1 MKPYSKKFLAGVLL
15 FSLVL
20 PSATTFA
27 TNQTDS
33 TTYAKLQEQG
43 VKADQEVKVI
53 VETSDKAA
61 IEREPNVKSARFS
74 KAVKASEA
82 DVKKTSENIKTKL
95 NKENVKVDKEDEFSA
110 VITGFSAKVKAKDID
125 KLRKQPG
132 VKKVTT
138 QMKAERPKGGAS
150 PNLASAPGMIKANT
164 LWDQYDFSGQG
175 MLISIIDTG
184 VDPSHKDMKLSPDIK
199 SKYSSEDEVNKVI
212 KENGL
217 KGKWYNRKVPY
228 GYNYADESEEIRDSG
243 IGGYHGMHV
252 AGIVA
257 ANGDAKNEGVKGVAP
272 NAQLLAMKV
281 FSNDA
286 LVSTVYEEVWLKA
299 IDDSVKL
306 GADVLNMSLGMGSGY
321 SREGVSPTNEAFNKA
336 KAAGVVCAVAMGN
349 DRVTNWGGEGK
360 TNLAINPDF
369 GTTGHPAVADPS
381 YAVASMENREMRG
394 RVVEV
399 EGEGQPDISAG
410 TAEGENEKTTTE
422 MKPYVYVGLGN
433 TEEQYNG
440 QDVKDKIVLAMRGEG
455 SFNDKAQLAKTKGA
469 AGIVIYNSPEGN
481 NLSFMSGMENKEFPS
496 VFISNKDGE
505 YLKKLLIDNS
515 QQKINITPVHSVK
528 NPKGEQMSE
537 FSSWGITPDLRLK
550 PDIAGVGGQIY
561 STINDNK
568 YTTMSGTSMATPQ
581 VAGASALVMQR
592 LYKDGWLVRKDGK
605 PDPKQEFLTVLVMM
619 NTATPIEDKEVKG
632 ASASLYTPKQQGAGL
647 VNLENVVKTNA
658 TVTATGGKDTKE
670 DGKLEVGEV
679 GAQFNATFKLKN
691 YSKKDITFTPKYI
704 SLKDEVKDG
713 RYTEHSSV
721 AEEKSLTDVTVPAGK
736 EVEYTATISTKGIE
750 KNQFAQGYVMFKSDT
765 NPTLSVPYTGFKGDW
780 SQPQFLDNMPDFSD
794 DVNYKPLVYDNG
806 GIDKSGFMRRGK
818 EGGWNY
824 WNAWNVDDKP
834 TVFVNSRD
842 DEKLNSE
849 VAPVITIMRNA
860 LDVKYDILDK
870 DGNTLRNLFIDPI
883 LLKVNGLYKGGDN
896 QYRFEYVPGGAAWD
910 FKDQNG
916 KPVDEGQYIYQI
928 TGHVDYKDAM
938 EQKYQYNILLDNTAP
953 KLSYKYNAEKG
964 TITVTAKDSLAGVFS
979 VGYENTKTGEWYV
992 QEVRKDDRFSDI
1004 DIVRDYSYTFK
1015 IAEGFDL
1022 SNLSIYAWDNSRN
1035 VAGEGVD
1042 TKVKSS
1048 DVQIDPIKLMVG
1060 DPVPTEEQVEKQI
1073 REKVKDIPENAE
1085 FKIVKNIKDTAKAGE
1100 FTIVVSVKNGK
1111 EQTNYTVPV
1120 KVEAIKP
1127 IELTVGGDVPDEDGI
1142 KKHLDF
1148 LPKEAKVFIMEADFD
1163 EDVPGEYEIKVKVTI
1178 GDKEIYY
1185 TIPVIVKDKE
1195 KPDEPQPEKPAEKDT
1210 TVYTMPV
1217 IKVTNPD
1224 YYAAFGKYEDKE
1236 NPESY
1241 KKIHVQGNV
1250 THIDQLDHLTLTI
1263 TKDGKQVEGTEVQ
1276 EIKVEKDKDGNFV
1289 FDHELD
1295 ISGLEDGFVYELQLK
1310 VTGQNIEGRKLE
1322 DTIIR
1327 RIRKDFIAPT
1337 VEYTVEHEDEK
1348 APMAKIKVK
1357 GHENMT
1363 YLEMYL
1369 NESMLSRVD
1378 KTWDNFELEEGVD
1391 GEFEIEVPLEIGE
1404 NKFKIKAYDDAGN
1417 ETIEEVT
1424 INRKD
1429 PNAVDPV
1436 DTTDLLNNLLKAH
1449 SIVEVPEKYEVTDE
1463 QLAELEDLIEQA
1475 RKAISEQQP
1484 QDKVDEINNKLKE
1497 VLANIKEKEAK
1508 KVDKKELIGQKED
1521 AEELL
1526 KKKNDYKLNEQ
1537 QEKALQDL
1545 IKKSEDLVKKEDAT
1559 QEEVDKLAKEIEAEI
1574 AKIKEAGKEDPTT
1587 PDKPGKEDPTTP
1599 DKPGKD
1605 DPTKPGKEDPT
1616 TPDKPGKDDP
1626 TKPGKENPTKPGK
1639 ENPANPG
1646 TTTPSVPG
1654 TTTPS
1659 NPGTTTPS
1667 VPGTTT
1673 PSNPGT
1679 TTPSVPGTTTPST
1692 PAEQQKT
1699 TTRVAGADRIQTSVE
1714 VSKKYYKSAETVIVA
1729 NYEQFAD
1736 SLSASAL
1743 SKALKAPI
1751 LLVKKD
1757 QLDSVVA
1764 QEIKRLGAKNVIVIG
1779 GEKSVDKTKESLSKY
1794 NLQTIAGSDRYET
1807 SAKIAQEIIKLTG
1820 TKKAVIASGEV
1831 FADALTVA
1839 PLANKN
1845 NMPILLVQ
1853 PNNIPKATQEVLK
1866 QIEEVIIVGGE
1877 KTISKEVENKLP
1889 NPTRIAGANRYETA
1903 KKIYEYGFKDRVEV
1917 NIANGTFPADSLVI
1931 GSIDCPILLAEANE
1945 IPEATKQAFEEA
1957 KFEKVNVF
1965 GGENSIDESVVKE
1978 LIK

>member
-61 IEREPNVKSARFS
+61 IQKEPNVKSARFS

-82 DVKKTSENIKTKL
+82 EVKKTSENIETKL
-95 NKENVKVDKEDEFSA
+95 KKENVKVNKEEEFSA

-132 VKKVTT
+132 VKKVTA

-150 PNLASAPGMIKANT
+150 PALATAPKMIKADT
-164 LWDQYDFSGQG
+164 LWNQYKFSGQG
-175 MLISIIDTG
+175 MLVSIIDTG
-184 VDPSHKDMKLSPDIK
+184 IDPNHKDMQLNSSDFQKYK
-199 SKYSSEDEVNKVI
+199 SEEEVNKVI

-217 KGKWYNRKVPY
+217 KGKWFSNKIPY
-228 GYNYADESEEIRDSG
+228 GYNYADESQEIRDSG
-243 IGGYHGMHV
+243 IGGFHGMHV

-257 ANGDAKNEGVKGVAP
+257 ANGDTKNEGVSGVAP

-299 IDDSVKL
+299 IDDSIKL

-321 SREGVSPTNEAFNKA
+321 SRDGISPTNEAFKKA

-349 DRVTNWGGEGK
+349 DRVTNWGGEAK
-360 TNLAINPDF
+360 TNLEINPDF

-381 YAVASMENREMRG
+381 YAVASMENTNLRG
-394 RVVEV
+394 RNVEV
-399 EGEGQPDISAG
+399 EGKDITISTG
-410 TAEGENEKTTTE
+410 TAEGADEKTTTG
-422 MKPYVYVGLGN
+422 MKPYVHVGLGN
-433 TEEQYNG
+433 SDEDYKG
-440 QDVKDKIVLAMRGEG
+440 QDVKGKIVLAQRGAA
-455 SFNDKAQLAKTKGA
+455 SFNEKAVLAKSKGA
-469 AGIVIYNSPEGN
+469 AGIIIYNTPDGN
-481 NLSFMSGMENKEFPS
+481 QLSFMSGMENKEFPS
-496 VFISNKDGE
+496 VFISYEAGQQ
-505 YLKKLLIDNS
+505 LIKLLEEKP
-515 QQKINITPVHSVK
+515 QQKINITEVKSVK
-528 NPKGEQMSE
+528 NDKGGQMSE

-568 YTTMSGTSMATPQ
+568 YTMMSGTSMATPQ

-592 LYKDGWLVRKDGK
+592 LYKDGLLKRTADGK
-605 PDPKQEFLTVLVMM
+605 PDPIQEYLTVLVMM
-619 NTATPIEDKEVKG
+619 NTATPIKDTEVEG
-632 ASASLYTPKQQGAGL
+632 ASLYTPKQQGAGL

-670 DGKLEVGEV
+670 DGKLELGEV
-679 GAQFNATFKLKN
+679 GDQFNATFKLKN

-721 AEEKSLTDVTVPAGK
+721 AEENTLPQVTVKANS
-736 EVEYTATISTKGIE
+736 EVTYTQTIPTKGID
-750 KNQFAQGYVMFKSDT
+750 KNQFAQGYVMFESKT

-780 SQPQFLDNMPDFSD
+780 SEPQFLDNMPDFSD
-794 DVNYKPLVYDNG
+794 DVNYKPIVYPDG
-806 GIDKSGFMRRGK
+806 GIDKAGFMRRQEK
-818 EGGWNY
+818 GGWNY
-824 WNAWNVDDKP
+824 WNAWNVDGKP
-834 TVFVNSRD
+834 TVFVNSNKQ
-842 DEKLNSE
+842 EGMNSE

-870 DGNTLRNLFIDPI
+870 DGKTLRNLFIDPI
-883 LLKVNGLYKGGDN
+883 LLKVNGLYKDN
-896 QYRFEYVPGGAAWD
+896 GKYNFEYVPGGAAWD

-916 KPVDEGQYIYQI
+916 KQVEEGQYIYQI
-928 TGHVDYKDAM
+928 TGHVDYKDAK
-938 EQKYQYNILLDNTAP
+938 EQKYQYNILLDNQAP
-953 KLSYKYNAEKG
+953 KLSYKYDEKNR
-964 TITVTAKDSLAGVFS
+964 TITVTAKDNLAGVFS
-979 VGYENTKTGEWYV
+979 VGYENTKTGEWYE
-992 QEVRKDDRFSDI
+992 QEVRKDDQFKDVG
-1004 DIVRDYSYTFK
+1004 IVRDYSYTFK
-1015 IAEGFDL
+1015 IADGFDL
-1022 SNLSIYAWDNSRN
+1022 ANLSIYAWDNSRN

-1042 TKVKSS
+1042 TGVSSNIEIKPFELKVNDEMPSLEQIKEHIVGLPKDAEVSIIENLKS
-1048 DVQIDPIKLMVG
+1048 
-1060 DPVPTEEQVEKQI
+1060 TEQ
-1073 REKVKDIPENAE
+1073 P
-1085 FKIVKNIKDTAKAGE
+1085 GE
-1100 FTIVVSVKNGK
+1100 FGIKVSVK
-1111 EQTNYTVPV
+1111 
-1120 KVEAIKP
+1120 
-1127 IELTVGGDVPDEDGI
+1127 
-1142 KKHLDF
+1142 
-1148 LPKEAKVFIMEADFD
+1148 
-1163 EDVPGEYEIKVKVTI
+1163 I
-1178 GDKEIYY
+1178 GDMETYY
-1185 TIPVIVKDKE
+1185 KIPVVIKGEE
-1195 KPDEPQPEKPAEKDT
+1195 KPEEPQPEKPEEKDT

-1217 IKVTNPD
+1217 ITVTNPD
-1224 YYAAFGKYEDKE
+1224 YYQAFGKYEDKE
-1236 NPESY
+1236 NPEAY
-1241 KKIHVQGNV
+1241 KNIQLKGNV
-1250 THIDQLDHLTLTI
+1250 THVDKLKSLTLTI

-1276 EIKVEKDKDGNFV
+1276 EIKSKKEGDSNFS
-1289 FDHELD
+1289 FDQLVD
-1295 ISGLEDGFVYELQLK
+1295 ISNLEDGYVYELQIK
-1310 VTGQNIEGRKLE
+1310 VKGSDIHGKDLE

-1327 RIRKDFIAPT
+1327 RIRKDYIAPT
-1337 VEYTVEHEDEK
+1337 IDYDVEHEDEK
-1348 APMAKIKVK
+1348 APTAKIKVK

-1363 YLEMYL
+1363 YLEMYF
-1369 NESMLSRVD
+1369 NESMLQRID
-1378 KTWDNFELEEGVD
+1378 KTWDNFELKEGVD
-1391 GEFEIEVPLEIGE
+1391 GEFEVEVPLEIGE
-1404 NKFKIKAYDDAGN
+1404 NKFQIKANDDAGN
-1417 ETIEEVT
+1417 ETIKEVV

-1436 DTTDLLNNLLKAH
+1436 DTKDLLNNLLKAH
-1449 SIVEVPEKYEVTDE
+1449 SIVLVPEKYEVTDE
-1463 QLAELEDLIEQA
+1463 QIAELNKLIEEA

-1484 QDKVDEINNKLKE
+1484 QDKVDEVNNKLKE
-1497 VLANIKEKEAK
+1497 ALAKIKEKEVK
-1508 KVDKKELIGQKED
+1508 KVDKTQLIGQKED
-1521 AEELL
+1521 AQNLL
-1526 KKKNDYKLNEQ
+1526 DKKENYKLDEQ
-1537 QEKALQDL
+1537 QEKALQNL
-1545 IKKSEDLVKKEDAT
+1545 IKKAEDLVKKEDAT
-1559 QEEVDKLAKEIEAEI
+1559 QEEVDKLAKEIKDAI
-1574 AKIKEAGKEDPTT
+1574 AKIQEAGKEDPTKPEKPGKEDPTKPDKPGKEDPTKPDKPGKEDPTKPEKPGKEDPTT

-1599 DKPGKD
+1599 DKPGKE
-1605 DPTKPGKEDPT
+1605 DPTKPEKPGKEDPTKPEKPGKEDPT
-1616 TPDKPGKDDP
+1616 TPDKPGKD
-1626 TKPGKENPTKPGK
+1626 NPTKPGD
-1639 ENPANPG
+1639 NPG
-1646 TTTPSVPG
+1646 TTPTPD
-1654 TTTPS
+1654 
-1659 NPGTTTPS
+1659 NPGTVTP
-1667 VPGTTT
+1667 T

-1714 VSKKYYKSAETVIVA
+1714 VSKKYYKSADTVIVA

-1764 QEIKRLGAKNVIVIG
+1764 QEIKRLGAKNVVVIG

-1903 KKIYEYGFKDRVEV
+1903 KKIYEYGFKDRKEV
-1917 NIANGTFPADSLVI
+1917 NIANGTVPADSLVI

-1945 IPEATKQAFEEA
+1945 IPEATKQAFEES

>member
-82 DVKKTSENIKTKL
+82 EVKKTSENIKTKL

-184 VDPSHKDMKLSPDIK
+184 VDPEHKDMKLSPDIK

-440 QDVKDKIVLAMRGEG
+440 QDVTGKIVLAMRGDG
-455 SFNDKAQLAKTKGA
+455 SFNDKAQLAKSLGAKG
-469 AGIVIYNSPEGN
+469 IIIYNSPEGN
-481 NLSFMSGMENKEFPS
+481 NLSFMSGMEDKNFPS
-496 VFISNKDGE
+496 VFISNKDGQ
-505 YLKKLLIDNS
+505 KLIDLLDKKPN
-515 QQKINITPVHSVK
+515 QQINITPVHSVK

-561 STINDNK
+561 STINEDK
-568 YTTMSGTSMATPQ
+568 YTMMSGTSMATPQ

-592 LYKDGWLVRKDGK
+592 LYKDGWLKRTADGK
-605 PDPKQEFLTVLVMM
+605 PDPIQEYLTVLVMM

-670 DGKLEVGEV
+670 DGKLELGEV
-679 GAQFNATFKLKN
+679 GDQFNATFKLKN
-691 YSKKDITFTPKYI
+691 YSDKDITFTPKYI

-721 AEEKSLTDVTVPAGK
+721 AEEKELPQVTVKANS
-736 EVEYTATISTKGIE
+736 EETYTATISTKRIE
-750 KNQFAQGYVMFKSDT
+750 KNQFAQGYVMFESDA

-824 WNAWNVDDKP
+824 WNAWNVDGKP

-928 TGHVDYKDAM
+928 TGHVDYKDAK

-953 KLSYKYNAEKG
+953 KLSYKYDPEKG
-964 TITVTAKDSLAGVFS
+964 TITVTAKDNLAGVFS
-979 VGYENTKTGEWYV
+979 VGYENTKTGQWYE
-992 QEVRKDDRFSDI
+992 QEVRRDDQFKDVG
-1004 DIVRDYSYTFK
+1004 IVRDYSYEFK

-1022 SNLSIYAWDNSRN
+1022 ANLSIYAWDNSRN

-1100 FTIVVSVKNGK
+1100 YMILVSVKNGE

-1120 KVEAIKP
+1120 IVEAIKP
-1127 IELTVGGDVPDEDGI
+1127 IELEVGGDVPDEDGI

-1148 LPKEAKVFIMEADFD
+1148 LPKEAEVFIMEADFD
-1163 EDVPGEYEIKVKVTI
+1163 EDVPGQYEIKIKVNI

-1185 TIPVIVKDKE
+1185 TIPVIVKGEE

-1217 IKVTNPD
+1217 ITVQNPD

-1250 THIDQLDHLTLTI
+1250 DHIYQLNKLTLTI

-1276 EIKVEKDKDGNFV
+1276 EIKVNKDKNGKFV

-1327 RIRKDFIAPT
+1327 RIRKDYVAPT
-1337 VEYTVEHEDEK
+1337 IEYTVEREDEK
-1348 APMAKIKVK
+1348 APTAKIKVK

-1369 NESMLSRVD
+1369 NESMLSRID
-1378 KTWDNFELEEGVD
+1378 KTWDAFELEEGVD

-1404 NKFKIKAYDDAGN
+1404 NKFQIKAYDDAGN

-1424 INRKD
+1424 IKRKD

-1449 SIVEVPEKYEVTDE
+1449 SIVEVPEKYDVTEE
-1463 QLAELEDLIEQA
+1463 QLAKLEDLIEQA

-1497 VLANIKEKEAK
+1497 ALANIKEKEAK
-1508 KVDKKELIGQKED
+1508 KVDKKKLVGQKED

-1526 KKKNDYKLNEQ
+1526 KKKDDYKLNEQ

-1545 IKKSEDLVKKEDAT
+1545 IQKAEDLVKKEDAT
-1559 QEEVDKLAKEIEAEI
+1559 QEEVDKLAKEIKDEI

-1587 PDKPGKEDPTTP
+1587 PDKPGKEDPTKP
-1599 DKPGKD
+1599 D
-1605 DPTKPGKEDPT
+1605 KPGKEDPT
-1616 TPDKPGKDDP
+1616 TPDKPGKED
-1626 TKPGKENPTKPGK
+1626 PTKPGK

-1654 TTTPS
+1654 TP
-1659 NPGTTTPS
+1659 
-1667 VPGTTT
+1667 
-1673 PSNPGT
+1673 
-1679 TTPSVPGTTTPST
+1679 TPSVPGTTTPST

-1779 GEKSVDKTKESLSKY
+1779 GEKSVDKTKDSLSQY
-1794 NLQTIAGSDRYET
+1794 NVRTIAGANRYET
-1807 SAKIAQEIIKLTG
+1807 SAKIAQEVIKLTG

-1917 NIANGTFPADSLVI
+1917 NIANGTVPADSLVI

-1945 IPEATKQAFEEA
+1945 IPEATKQAFQES

-1965 GGENSIDESVVKE
+1965 GGENSISESVVKE

>member
-82 DVKKTSENIKTKL
+82 EVKKTSENIKTKL

-184 VDPSHKDMKLSPDIK
+184 VDPEHKDMKLSPDIK

-440 QDVKDKIVLAMRGEG
+440 QDVTGKIVLAMRGDG
-455 SFNDKAQLAKTKGA
+455 SFNDKAQLAKSLGAKG
-469 AGIVIYNSPEGN
+469 IIIYNSPEGN
-481 NLSFMSGMENKEFPS
+481 NLSFMSGMEDKNFPS
-496 VFISNKDGE
+496 VFISNKDGQ
-505 YLKKLLIDNS
+505 KLIDLLGKNPN
-515 QQKINITPVHSVK
+515 QQINITPVHSVK

-561 STINDNK
+561 STINEDK

-592 LYKDGWLVRKDGK
+592 LYKDGFLKRTADGK
-605 PDPKQEFLTVLVMM
+605 PDPIQEYLTVLVMM
-619 NTATPIEDKEVKG
+619 NTATPVKDTEVDE
-632 ASASLYTPKQQGAGL
+632 ASLYTPKQQGAGL
-647 VNLENVVKTNA
+647 VDLEKAATTHV

-670 DGKLEVGEV
+670 DGKLELGEV
-679 GAQFNATFKLKN
+679 GDQFNATFKLKN
-691 YSKKDITFTPKYI
+691 YSDKAITFTPKYI
-704 SLKDEVKDG
+704 SLRDEVKDG

-721 AEEKSLTDVTVPAGK
+721 AEEKELPQVTVKANS
-736 EVEYTATISTKGIE
+736 EFEYKATISTKGID
-750 KNQFAQGYVMFKSDT
+750 KNQFAQGYVMFESKT

-780 SQPQFLDNMPDFSD
+780 SEPQFLDNMPDFSD

-824 WNAWNVDDKP
+824 WNAWNVDGKP

-870 DGNTLRNLFIDPI
+870 DGKTLRNLFIDPI

-928 TGHVDYKDAM
+928 TGHVDYKNAK
-938 EQKYQYNILLDNTAP
+938 EQEYQYNILLDNHAP
-953 KLSYKYNAEKG
+953 ELSYKYDPEKG
-964 TITVTAKDSLAGVFS
+964 TIKVTAKDNLAGVFS
-979 VGYENTKTGEWYV
+979 VGYENTKTGEWYE
-992 QEVRKDDRFSDI
+992 QEVRKEDRFKDVG
-1004 DIVRDYSYTFK
+1004 IVRDYSYTFK
-1015 IAEGFDL
+1015 IKDGFDL
-1022 SNLSIYAWDNSRN
+1022 ANLSIYAWDNSRN
-1035 VAGEGVD
+1035 VAGEDID

-1048 DVQIDPIKLMVG
+1048 DVQIDPIKLMIG
-1060 DPVPTEEQVEKQI
+1060 DPVPTIEQVEKQI

-1085 FKIVKNIKDTAKAGE
+1085 FKILRNIENTEKPGE
-1100 FTIVVSVKNGK
+1100 FTIVVSVKNGE
-1111 EQTNYTVPV
+1111 EQTNYSVPV
-1120 KVEAIKP
+1120 IVEAIKP
-1127 IELTVGGDVPDEDGI
+1127 IELTVGDDLLKTEQV
-1142 KKHLDF
+1142 KAHLDF
-1148 LPKEAKVFIMEADFD
+1148 LPEDAKVRIIKNVDTKE
-1163 EDVPGEYEIKVKVTI
+1163 PGEFGLKVEVKIDGKKT
-1178 GDKEIYY
+1178 YY
-1185 TIPVIVKDKE
+1185 TIPVIVKGEE
-1195 KPDEPQPEKPAEKDT
+1195 KPDDKPVQPEEKPEEKP
-1210 TVYTMPV
+1210 VYTMPV

-1250 THIDQLDHLTLTI
+1250 DHIYQLNKLTLTI

-1276 EIKVEKDKDGNFV
+1276 EIKVNKDKNGKFV

-1327 RIRKDFIAPT
+1327 RIRKDYVAPT
-1337 VEYTVEHEDEK
+1337 IEYTVEREDEK
-1348 APMAKIKVK
+1348 APTAKIKVK

-1378 KTWDNFELEEGVD
+1378 KTWDAFELEEGVD

-1404 NKFKIKAYDDAGN
+1404 NKFQIKAYDDAGN

-1497 VLANIKEKEAK
+1497 ALANIKEKEAK

-1526 KKKNDYKLNEQ
+1526 KKKDDYKLNEQ

-1545 IKKSEDLVKKEDAT
+1545 IQKAEDLVKKEDAT

-1574 AKIKEAGKEDPTT
+1574 AKIKEAGKPGKEDPTT
-1587 PDKPGKEDPTTP
+1587 PDKPGKEDPTKPDKPGKEDPTTP
-1599 DKPGKD
+1599 DKPGKE
-1605 DPTKPGKEDPT
+1605 DPTKPDQPGKEDPTKPDKPGKEDPT
-1616 TPDKPGKDDP
+1616 TPDKPGKEDP
-1626 TKPGKENPTKPGK
+1626 KDPGKD
-1639 ENPANPG
+1639 NPG
-1646 TTTPSVPG
+1646 TTPDQPG
-1654 TTTPS
+1654 TVTP
-1659 NPGTTTPS
+1659 
-1667 VPGTTT
+1667 
-1673 PSNPGT
+1673 
-1679 TTPSVPGTTTPST
+1679 TPSVPGTTTPST
-1692 PAEQQKT
+1692 P
-1699 TTRVAGADRIQTSVE
+1699 
-1714 VSKKYYKSAETVIVA
+1714 
-1729 NYEQFAD
+1729 
-1736 SLSASAL
+1736 
-1743 SKALKAPI
+1743 
-1751 LLVKKD
+1751 
-1757 QLDSVVA
+1757 
-1764 QEIKRLGAKNVIVIG
+1764 
-1779 GEKSVDKTKESLSKY
+1779 
-1794 NLQTIAGSDRYET
+1794 
-1807 SAKIAQEIIKLTG
+1807 
-1820 TKKAVIASGEV
+1820 
-1831 FADALTVA
+1831 
-1839 PLANKN
+1839 
-1845 NMPILLVQ
+1845 
-1853 PNNIPKATQEVLK
+1853 
-1866 QIEEVIIVGGE
+1866 
-1877 KTISKEVENKLP
+1877 
-1889 NPTRIAGANRYETA
+1889 
-1903 KKIYEYGFKDRVEV
+1903 
-1917 NIANGTFPADSLVI
+1917 
-1931 GSIDCPILLAEANE
+1931 
-1945 IPEATKQAFEEA
+1945 
-1957 KFEKVNVF
+1957 
-1965 GGENSIDESVVKE
+1965 
-1978 LIK
+1978 

>member
-43 VKADQEVKVI
+43 VKADEEVKVI

-150 PNLASAPGMIKANT
+150 PNLASAPGMIKADT

-184 VDPSHKDMKLSPDIK
+184 VDPSHKDMKLSPDVN
-199 SKYSSEDEVNKVI
+199 SKYNSEDEVNKVI
-212 KENGL
+212 KENRL
-217 KGKWYNRKVPY
+217 KGKWYSNKVPY
-228 GYNYADESEEIRDSG
+228 GYNYADESQEIRDSG

-257 ANGDAKNEGVKGVAP
+257 ANGDAENEGVRGVAP

-321 SREGVSPTNEAFNKA
+321 SRDGVSPTNEAFNKA

-381 YAVASMENREMRG
+381 YAVASMENIKMRG

-399 EGEGQPDISAG
+399 EGQPDISAG
-410 TAEGENEKTTTE
+410 TAEGENEKTTTGK
-422 MKPYVYVGLGN
+422 KPYVYVGLGN
-433 TEEQYNG
+433 SDKDYQKNNVKDE
-440 QDVKDKIVLAMRGEG
+440 DVKDKIVLAMRGDG

-469 AGIVIYNSPEGN
+469 AGIIIYNSPEGN

-505 YLKKLLIDNS
+505 YLKKLLIDNP
-515 QQKINITPVHSVK
+515 QQQINITPVHSIK

-561 STINDNK
+561 STINEDK
-568 YTTMSGTSMATPQ
+568 YTMMSGTSMATPQ

-592 LYKDGWLVRKDGK
+592 LYKDGWLKRTADGK
-605 PDPKQEFLTVLVMM
+605 PDPIQEYLTVLVMM

-658 TVTATGGKDTKE
+658 TVTATGGKDDKE
-670 DGKLEVGEV
+670 DGKLELGEV
-679 GAQFNATFKLKN
+679 GEQFNATFKLKN
-691 YSKKDITFTPKYI
+691 YSKNDITFTPRYI

-721 AEEKSLTDVTVPAGK
+721 AEEKELPQVTVKANS
-736 EVEYTATISTKGIE
+736 EFEYKATISTKGID
-750 KNQFAQGYVMFKSDT
+750 KNQFAQGYVMFESKT

-780 SQPQFLDNMPDFSD
+780 SEPQFLDNMPDFSD

-824 WNAWNVDDKP
+824 WNAWNVDGKP

-883 LLKVNGLYKGGDN
+883 LLKVNGLYKDN
-896 QYRFEYVPGGAAWD
+896 GKWNFEYVPGGAAWD

-916 KPVDEGQYIYQI
+916 KPVDEGQYIYKI
-928 TGHVDYKDAM
+928 TGHVDYKDAK

-953 KLSYKYNAEKG
+953 KLSYKYNADNR
-964 TITVTAKDSLAGVFS
+964 TITVTAKDNLAGVFS
-979 VGYENTKTGEWYV
+979 VGYENTKTGQWYE
-992 QEVRKDDRFSDI
+992 QEVRRDDQFKDVG
-1004 DIVRDYSYTFK
+1004 IVRDYSYTFE

-1022 SNLSIYAWDNSRN
+1022 ANLSIYAWDNSRN
-1035 VAGEGVD
+1035 VAGENVD
-1042 TKVKSS
+1042 TGVTDHDIKTTDMTLRVNDPMPTVEEVKKHLVGLPEGAKVEIKEPEYIENTLKS
-1048 DVQIDPIKLMVG
+1048 
-1060 DPVPTEEQVEKQI
+1060 TE
-1073 REKVKDIPENAE
+1073 
-1085 FKIVKNIKDTAKAGE
+1085 KAGE
-1100 FTIVVSVKNGK
+1100 FTITAAV
-1111 EQTNYTVPV
+1111 TVDGVETYYYIKV

-1127 IELTVGGDVPDEDGI
+1127 IELKVGDKPLKTKQI
-1142 KKHLDF
+1142 KEHLDF
-1148 LPKEAKVFIMEADFD
+1148 LPEDAKVRIIKNVDPKES
-1163 EDVPGEYEIKVKVTI
+1163 GEFEIKVEVKIDGKKT
-1178 GDKEIYY
+1178 YY

-1217 IKVTNPD
+1217 ITVENPD

-1250 THIDQLDHLTLTI
+1250 DHIYQLDHLTLNI

-1276 EIKVEKDKDGNFV
+1276 EIKVEKDKNGKFV

-1310 VTGQNIEGRKLE
+1310 VTGQNIGGDKLE

-1327 RIRKDFIAPT
+1327 RIRKDYVAPT
-1337 VEYTVEHEDEK
+1337 IDYEVIQEDEK

-1369 NESMLSRVD
+1369 NESMLSRID
-1378 KTWDNFELEEGVD
+1378 KTWDAFELEEGVD

-1404 NKFKIKAYDDAGN
+1404 NKFQIKAYDDAGN
-1417 ETIEEVT
+1417 ETIEEVV
-1424 INRKD
+1424 IKRKD

-1463 QLAELEDLIEQA
+1463 QLAELKDLIEQA
-1475 RKAISEQQP
+1475 RKAIAEQQP

-1497 VLANIKEKEAK
+1497 ALANIKEKEAK
-1508 KVDKKELIGQKED
+1508 KVDKKKLIGQKED

-1526 KKKNDYKLNEQ
+1526 KKKDDYKLNEQ

-1545 IKKSEDLVKKEDAT
+1545 IKKAEDLVKKEDAT
-1559 QEEVDKLAKEIEAEI
+1559 QEEVDKLAKEIKDEI
-1574 AKIKEAGKEDPTT
+1574 TKIKEAGKEDPTT
-1587 PDKPGKEDPTTP
+1587 PDKPGKEDPTKP
-1599 DKPGKD
+1599 D
-1605 DPTKPGKEDPT
+1605 KPGKEDPT
-1616 TPDKPGKDDP
+1616 TPDKPGKEDP
-1626 TKPGKENPTKPGK
+1626 TKPGEKPGENPG
-1639 ENPANPG
+1639 
-1646 TTTPSVPG
+1646 
-1654 TTTPS
+1654 TTPS
-1659 NPGTTTPS
+1659 NPGTVTP
-1667 VPGTTT
+1667 
-1673 PSNPGT
+1673 
-1679 TTPSVPGTTTPST
+1679 TPSVPGTTTPST

-1699 TTRVAGADRIQTSVE
+1699 TTS
-1714 VSKKYYKSAETVIVA
+1714 
-1729 NYEQFAD
+1729 
-1736 SLSASAL
+1736 
-1743 SKALKAPI
+1743 
-1751 LLVKKD
+1751 
-1757 QLDSVVA
+1757 
-1764 QEIKRLGAKNVIVIG
+1764 
-1779 GEKSVDKTKESLSKY
+1779 
-1794 NLQTIAGSDRYET
+1794 
-1807 SAKIAQEIIKLTG
+1807 
-1820 TKKAVIASGEV
+1820 
-1831 FADALTVA
+1831 
-1839 PLANKN
+1839 
-1845 NMPILLVQ
+1845 
-1853 PNNIPKATQEVLK
+1853 
-1866 QIEEVIIVGGE
+1866 
-1877 KTISKEVENKLP
+1877 
-1889 NPTRIAGANRYETA
+1889 
-1903 KKIYEYGFKDRVEV
+1903 
-1917 NIANGTFPADSLVI
+1917 
-1931 GSIDCPILLAEANE
+1931 
-1945 IPEATKQAFEEA
+1945 
-1957 KFEKVNVF
+1957 
-1965 GGENSIDESVVKE
+1965 
-1978 LIK
+1978 

>member
-43 VKADQEVKVI
+43 VKADEEVKVI

-164 LWDQYDFSGQG
+164 LWDQYKFSGQG

-184 VDPSHKDMKLSPDIK
+184 VDPKHKDMKLSPDIK

-228 GYNYADESEEIRDSG
+228 GYNYADESQEIRDSG

-257 ANGDAKNEGVKGVAP
+257 ANGDTENEGVKGVAP

-321 SREGVSPTNEAFNKA
+321 SRDGVSPTNEAFNRA

-381 YAVASMENREMRG
+381 YAVASMENINMRG

-410 TAEGENEKTTTE
+410 TAEGENEKTTTG
-422 MKPYVYVGLGN
+422 KLPYVYVGLGN

-440 QDVKDKIVLAMRGEG
+440 QDVTGKIVLAERGEG

-515 QQKINITPVHSVK
+515 QQNINITPVHSVK

-568 YTTMSGTSMATPQ
+568 YTMMSGTSMATPQ

-592 LYKDGWLVRKDGK
+592 LYDAHMLKRTDDGK
-605 PDPKQEFLTVLVMM
+605 PDPKQEYLTVLVMM
-619 NTATPIEDKEVKG
+619 NTATPVKDTEVDE
-632 ASASLYTPKQQGAGL
+632 ASLYTPKQQGAGL

-670 DGKLEVGEV
+670 DGKLELGEV
-679 GAQFNATFKLKN
+679 GDQFNATFKLKN
-691 YSKKDITFTPKYI
+691 YSKNDITFTPKYI

-721 AEEKSLTDVTVPAGK
+721 AEEKSLPQVTVKANS
-736 EVEYTATISTKGIE
+736 EFEYKATISTNKID
-750 KNQFAQGYVMFKSDT
+750 KNQFAQGYVMFESDT

-780 SQPQFLDNMPDFSD
+780 SEPQFLDNMPDFSD
-794 DVNYKPLVYDNG
+794 DVNYKPIVYPDG
-806 GIDKSGFMRRGK
+806 GVDKSGFMRRQEK
-818 EGGWNY
+818 GGWNY
-824 WNAWNVDDKP
+824 WNAWNVDGKP
-834 TVFVNSRD
+834 TVFVNSNKQ
-842 DEKLNSE
+842 EGMNVE
-849 VAPVITIMRNA
+849 VSPVITIMRNA
-860 LDVKYDILDK
+860 LDVKYDILDEK
-870 DGNTLRNLFIDPI
+870 GKTLRNLFIDPI
-883 LLKVNGLYKGGDN
+883 LLKVNGLYKGGDS

-928 TGHVDYKDAM
+928 TGHVDYKDAK
-938 EQKYQYNILLDNTAP
+938 EQKYQYNILLDNQAP
-953 KLSYKYNAEKG
+953 KLSYKYDAKNR
-964 TITVTAKDSLAGVFS
+964 TITVTAKDNLSGVFS
-979 VGYENTKTGEWYV
+979 VGYENLKTGDWYV

-1015 IAEGFDL
+1015 IADGFDL
-1022 SNLSIYAWDNSRN
+1022 ANLSIYAWDNSRN

-1042 TKVKSS
+1042 TGVSS
-1048 DVQIDPIKLMVG
+1048 
-1060 DPVPTEEQVEKQI
+1060 
-1073 REKVKDIPENAE
+1073 
-1085 FKIVKNIKDTAKAGE
+1085 NIE
-1100 FTIVVSVKNGK
+1100 
-1111 EQTNYTVPV
+1111 
-1120 KVEAIKP
+1120 IKP
-1127 IELTVGGDVPDEDGI
+1127 IELKVNDPIPGLEQIKEHIVGLTKDAEVSILNDKDNIKSTENPGKFGI
-1142 KKHLDF
+1142 R
-1148 LPKEAKVFIMEADFD
+1148 VS
-1163 EDVPGEYEIKVKVTI
+1163 VKI
-1178 GDKEIYY
+1178 GDKETYY
-1185 TIPVIVKDKE
+1185 WIPVIVKGEE
-1195 KPDEPQPEKPAEKDT
+1195 KPEEPEPEKPAEKDL
-1210 TVYTMPV
+1210 TVYKLPV
-1217 IKVTNPD
+1217 ITVQNPD
-1224 YYAAFGKYEDKE
+1224 YYTAFGKYEDKE
-1236 NPESY
+1236 NPDAY

-1250 THIDQLDHLTLTI
+1250 THIKQLDTLTLTI

-1276 EIKVEKDKDGNFV
+1276 KIKFNKEGDSNYS

-1295 ISGLEDGFVYELQLK
+1295 ISGLEDGYVYELQIK
-1310 VTGQNIEGRKLE
+1310 ATGLNVRGDSIE

-1327 RIRKDFIAPT
+1327 RIRKDYVAPT
-1337 VEYTVEHEDEK
+1337 VEYTVEYEDEK

-1369 NESMLSRVD
+1369 DGSMLSRID
-1378 KTWDNFELEEGVD
+1378 KTWDNFELKEGVD
-1391 GEFEIEVPLEIGE
+1391 GEFEVEVPLEVGE
-1404 NKFKIKAYDDAGN
+1404 NKFQIKAYDDAGN
-1417 ETIEEVT
+1417 ETIQEVG

-1429 PNAVDPV
+1429 PNAKAPV
-1436 DTTDLLNNLLKAH
+1436 DTKELFNNLLKAN
-1449 SIVEVPEKYEVTDE
+1449 SIVSVPEKYEVTQE
-1463 QLAELEDLIEQA
+1463 QIAELNKLIEEA
-1475 RKAISEQQP
+1475 RTAISEQQP
-1484 QDKVDEINNKLKE
+1484 QEKVDEINNKLKE
-1497 VLANIKEKEAK
+1497 ALANIKEKEAK
-1508 KVDKKELIGQKED
+1508 KVDKTQLIGQKED

-1526 KKKNDYKLNEQ
+1526 KKKDDYKLNEQ
-1537 QEKALQDL
+1537 QEKALKDL
-1545 IKKSEDLVKKEDAT
+1545 IKKAEDLINKEDAT
-1559 QEEVDKLAKEIEAEI
+1559 QEEVDKLAKEIQDAL
-1574 AKIKEAGKEDPTT
+1574 ANIKEAGKE
-1587 PDKPGKEDPTTP
+1587 
-1599 DKPGKD
+1599 

-1616 TPDKPGKDDP
+1616 KPGKEDP
-1626 TKPGKENPTKPGK
+1626 TKPGKEDPTKPGKEDPTKPGKEDPTKPGK

-1646 TTTPSVPG
+1646 TTTPS
-1654 TTTPS
+1654 
-1659 NPGTTTPS
+1659 NPGTTIPS
-1667 VPGTTT
+1667 VPGTVT

-1714 VSKKYYKSAETVIVA
+1714 VSKKYYKSAETVIIA

-1743 SKALKAPI
+1743 SKQLKAPI
-1751 LLVKKD
+1751 LLVQKD

-1779 GEKSVDKTKESLSKY
+1779 GEKSVDKTKESLSQY
-1794 NLQTIAGSDRYET
+1794 NVRTIAGANRYET

-1853 PNNIPKATQEVLK
+1853 QDRIPEEAKEVLK

-1877 KTISKEVENKLP
+1877 KTISKDLENKLP

-1903 KKIYEYGFKDRVEV
+1903 KKIYEYGFKDRKEV
-1917 NIANGTFPADSLVI
+1917 NIANGTVPADSLVI

-1945 IPEATKQAFEEA
+1945 IPEATKQAFEDS

-1965 GGENSIDESVVKE
+1965 GGENSISESVVKE

>member
-82 DVKKTSENIKTKL
+82 EVKKTSENIKTKL

-164 LWDQYDFSGQG
+164 LWDQYKFSGQG

-184 VDPSHKDMKLSPDIK
+184 VDPSHKDMKLSPEIN
-199 SKYSSEDEVNKVI
+199 SKYNSEDEVNKVI

-217 KGKWYNRKVPY
+217 KGKWYNNKVPY
-228 GYNYADESEEIRDSG
+228 GYNYADESQEIRDSG

-257 ANGDAKNEGVKGVAP
+257 ANGDTENEGVKGVAP

-321 SREGVSPTNEAFNKA
+321 SRDGVSPTNEAFNKA

-381 YAVASMENREMRG
+381 YAVASMENKNMRG

-399 EGEGQPDISAG
+399 EGKSDISAG

-433 TEEQYNG
+433 SDKDYQKNNVKDE
-440 QDVKDKIVLAMRGEG
+440 DVKGKIVLAMRGDG

-469 AGIVIYNSPEGN
+469 AGIIIYNSPEGN

-505 YLKKLLIDNS
+505 YLKKLLIDNP
-515 QQKINITPVHSVK
+515 QQQINITPVHSVK

-592 LYKDGWLVRKDGK
+592 LYKDGFLKRTADGK
-605 PDPKQEFLTVLVMM
+605 PDPIQEYLTVLVMM
-619 NTATPIEDKEVKG
+619 NTATPVKDTEVDE
-632 ASASLYTPKQQGAGL
+632 ASLYTPKQQGAGL
-647 VNLENVVKTNA
+647 VNLENVVKTYA

-670 DGKLEVGEV
+670 DGKLELGEV
-679 GAQFNATFKLKN
+679 GDQFNATFKLKN
-691 YSKKDITFTPKYI
+691 YSKDKDITFTPKYI

-721 AEEKSLTDVTVPAGK
+721 AKEQTLDPVTVKANS
-736 EVEYTATISTKGIE
+736 EETYTTTISTKGID
-750 KNQFAQGYVMFKSDT
+750 KNQFAQGYVMFESKT

-780 SQPQFLDNMPDFSD
+780 SEPQFLDNMPDFSK

-806 GIDKSGFMRRGK
+806 GIDKSGFMRRQEK
-818 EGGWNY
+818 GGWNY
-824 WNAWNVDDKP
+824 WNAWNVDGKP
-834 TVFVNSRD
+834 TVFVNSNKQ
-842 DEKLNSE
+842 EGMNVE

-870 DGNTLRNLFIDPI
+870 DGKTLRNLFIDPI

-916 KPVDEGQYIYQI
+916 KQVDEGQYIYQI
-928 TGHVDYKDAM
+928 TGHVDYKNAK
-938 EQKYQYNILLDNTAP
+938 EQKYQYNILLDNQAP
-953 KLSYKYNAEKG
+953 KLSYKYDPEKG
-964 TITVTAKDSLAGVFS
+964 TIKVTAKDNLAGVFS
-979 VGYENTKTGEWYV
+979 VGYENTKTGEWYE
-992 QEVRKDDRFSDI
+992 QEVRKEDRFKDVG
-1004 DIVRDYSYTFK
+1004 IVRDYSYTFK
-1015 IAEGFDL
+1015 IKDGFDL
-1022 SNLSIYAWDNSRN
+1022 ANLSIYAWDNSRN
-1035 VAGEGVD
+1035 VAGEDVD

-1048 DVQIDPIKLMVG
+1048 VVHIDPIKLMVN

-1085 FKIVKNIKDTAKAGE
+1085 FKILRNIENTEKPGE
-1100 FTIVVSVKNGK
+1100 FTIVVSVKNGE
-1111 EQTNYTVPV
+1111 EQTNYSVPV
-1120 KVEAIKP
+1120 IVEAIKP
-1127 IELTVGGDVPDEDGI
+1127 IELKVGDKPLKGDQI
-1142 KKHLDF
+1142 KEHLDF
-1148 LPKEAKVFIMEADFD
+1148 LPEDAKVRIIKNVDPKE
-1163 EDVPGEYEIKVKVTI
+1163 PGEFGLKVEVKI
-1178 GDKEIYY
+1178 DGKKIYY
-1185 TIPVIVKDKE
+1185 TIPVIVKGEE
-1195 KPDEPQPEKPAEKDT
+1195 KPDEPQPEKPEEKPEKP
-1210 TVYTMPV
+1210 VYTMPV
-1217 IKVTNPD
+1217 ITVQNPD
-1224 YYAAFGKYEDKE
+1224 YYAAFGKYEDE
-1236 NPESY
+1236 QNPESY

-1250 THIDQLDHLTLTI
+1250 THIDQLDKLTLTI
-1263 TKDGKQVEGTEVQ
+1263 TRDGKQVEGTEVQ
-1276 EIKVEKDKDGNFV
+1276 EIKVNKDKDGKFV

-1337 VEYTVEHEDEK
+1337 IDYEVIQDDEK

-1369 NESMLSRVD
+1369 NNSMLSRID
-1378 KTWDNFELEEGVD
+1378 KTWDTFELKDAVD

-1404 NKFKIKAYDDAGN
+1404 NKFQIKAYDDAGN
-1417 ETIEEVT
+1417 EKIEEVT

-1429 PNAVDPV
+1429 PNAKDPV
-1436 DTTDLLNNLLKAH
+1436 DTKDLLDNILKAK

-1463 QLAELEDLIEQA
+1463 QIAELKKLIEEA
-1475 RKAISEQQP
+1475 KTVINEQQP
-1484 QDKVDEINNKLKE
+1484 QDKVDEVNNKLKE
-1497 VLANIKEKEAK
+1497 ALANIKEKEAK

-1526 KKKNDYKLNEQ
+1526 KKKDDYKLNEQ

-1545 IKKSEDLVKKEDAT
+1545 IKKAEDLVKKEDAT
-1559 QEEVDKLAKEIEAEI
+1559 QEEVEKLAKEIKAEI
-1574 AKIKEAGKEDPTT
+1574 AKIKEAGKEDPKKPEKPGKEDPKKPDKPGKEDPTT

-1599 DKPGKD
+1599 DKPGKE

-1616 TPDKPGKDDP
+1616 TPDKPGKEDP
-1626 TKPGKENPTKPGK
+1626 TKPGEKPGENPG
-1639 ENPANPG
+1639 
-1646 TTTPSVPG
+1646 
-1654 TTTPS
+1654 TTPS
-1659 NPGTTTPS
+1659 NPGTVTPTPS
-1667 VPGTTT
+1667 VPGTVTPT

-1699 TTRVAGADRIQTSVE
+1699 TTRVAGADRIQTAVE
-1714 VSKKYYKSAETVIVA
+1714 VSKKYYESADTVIVA

-1743 SKALKAPI
+1743 SKQLK
-1751 LLVKKD
+1751 
-1757 QLDSVVA
+1757 
-1764 QEIKRLGAKNVIVIG
+1764 
-1779 GEKSVDKTKESLSKY
+1779 
-1794 NLQTIAGSDRYET
+1794 
-1807 SAKIAQEIIKLTG
+1807 
-1820 TKKAVIASGEV
+1820 
-1831 FADALTVA
+1831 
-1839 PLANKN
+1839 
-1845 NMPILLVQ
+1845 
-1853 PNNIPKATQEVLK
+1853 
-1866 QIEEVIIVGGE
+1866 
-1877 KTISKEVENKLP
+1877 
-1889 NPTRIAGANRYETA
+1889 
-1903 KKIYEYGFKDRVEV
+1903 
-1917 NIANGTFPADSLVI
+1917 
-1931 GSIDCPILLAEANE
+1931 
-1945 IPEATKQAFEEA
+1945 
-1957 KFEKVNVF
+1957 
-1965 GGENSIDESVVKE
+1965 
-1978 LIK
+1978 